1 MPGAVTIGHVAR
13 IERIADDLVVID
25 VDYNHTPQVIS
36 SYLLLG
42 ERPALVETGP
52 TSTVDTLLAGVRAAG
67 VDPRDLGAV
76 AVTHIHLDHA
86 GGAGALAQQFPQ
98 LDVYV
103 HPVGAPHLIDPARLV
118 ASAGRLYG
126 DALHRLFGDVVPVPE
141 QQVKVLH
148 DGDEV
153 LLGSRRL
160 VALDTPGHASHHHAF
175 WDPASADLF
184 TGDVA
189 GVALPGSRYVRA
201 PTPPPQL
208 DLPAWE
214 RSLARLRA
222 LRPRRLLLTHYGP
235 HTWVADLLTQLEER
249 LHGNLQLVRE
259 GLAAG
264 ESEDAITGRL
274 RTATLREIED
284 RDGPGA
290 SARYELIMPVWQSV
304 VGLIRYIEKS
314 EPTDAKLHNLHNL
327 HN

>member
-1 MPGAVTIGHVAR
+1 MAR

-25 VDYNHTPQVIS
+25 VHYNQTPQVIG

-42 ERPALVETGP
+42 ERPALIETGP
-52 TSTVDTLLAGVRAAG
+52 TSTLETLLAGVREAG
-67 VDPRDLGAV
+67 VDPRDLRAV

-86 GGAGALAQQFPQ
+86 GGAGTLAQRFPE

-126 DALHRLFGDVVPVPE
+126 DALHRLFGDVAPVPE
-141 QQVKVLH
+141 QQVKVLN
-148 DGDEV
+148 DGDRV

-175 WDPASADLF
+175 WDPSSADLF

-189 GVALPGSRYVRA
+189 GVALSGSRYVRA

-208 DLPAWE
+208 DIPAWE
-214 RSLARLRA
+214 RSVAKLRA
-222 LRPRRLLLTHYGP
+222 LHPQRLLLTHYGP
-235 HTWVADLLTQLEER
+235 HAWVTDLLAQLEER
-249 LHGNLQLVRE
+249 LHKNLRIVRE

-264 ESEDAITGRL
+264 ESEDAITRRV
-274 RTATLREIED
+274 RTETLREIEL

-290 SARYELIMPVWQSV
+290 SARYEVIMPVRQSV
-304 VGLIRYIEKS
+304 LGLIRYIEKS
-314 EPTDAKLHNLHNL
+314 ELADANPHKSHNPNPQ
-327 HN
+327 N